1 MFEIADDYLIDY
13 IEKDKCDIWMGKVI
27 RTFLQSNSE
36 MYIQDLANDL
46 LGIKEFEQSGD
57 IDRMVAKQN
66 DEICLKELVH
76 HAGVN
81 ALANEQMIRFT
92 PQVNIIY
99 GLNGTGKSSY
109 FRILNEMIGGENVT
123 PIRPNIYIEDSKP
136 VSVDLKYLFD
146 GEEKKI
152 SWDGSCRGV
161 KELRSLRVFDSA
173 YTKDLL
179 KKRNSDELV
188 VKPYGLNVFSD
199 LIAYIDQIIEYANEI
214 IHRRCE
220 ERPQIRV
227 EGMVEE
233 ISQIFTKKEFS
244 EDDQIKIYT
253 FLAADTITKEMVQ
266 KKEQE
271 INNLKSGNPRDK
283 ITILKLNKD
292 HFEKTKLFLMKNIA
306 QMNEYIE
313 NIRNNIVLF
322 VEQSKKCDEYRKKLE
337 VLHDIPG
344 TDTELWKEFVSKG
357 IQYKNTYS
365 MECCPFCHQ
374 QYSDHAKDII
384 SAYVLFLDN
393 KSQMERE
400 ATEEA
405 LKKASRN
412 IEKWDVTWELDEEKW
427 PEELRFEIGHT
438 VDYIATIRQ
447 NLLEYI
453 ATKSF
458 EGISLEV
465 DSNKLVE
472 KIDGYINDVQKQIDV
487 LCEEMEGKTNALRRI
502 EGEFLSMK
510 TMFLIQTQKKEIETF
525 FEINKWAVEKNKSVS
540 ELSYQKQK
548 ISSLSKKA
556 HKELLTEQ
564 LQLVFIE
571 NLEKL
576 NIHNVNI
583 ELVGRNN
590 KGKQQTELMIKSN
603 KDVTT
608 ILSEGE
614 QKATALALFLAEIYL
629 SHNKSTIVFD
639 DPVNSLDHRMMQ
651 ALSDLLMHVDNQII
665 IFTHNKM
672 FLDCFECTH
681 LGHICKGIN
690 SACNSNKGKH
700 IYLYETNSEG
710 RNRKGVIIEKRVQ
723 NLSYY
728 LEELDKMLEES
739 PFTKCDEACIKL
751 RRGVETAIDEIVF
764 NQQIPT
770 KLSNK
775 NSRIN
780 WDKLKK
786 ISNDTELIDGLKFI
800 HGRVS
805 GGDIHNGSERENN
818 PLDRDEIEQLYHK
831 LKSYVRGRGC

>member
-1 MFEIADDYLIDY
+1 MFETADDYLIDY
-13 IEKDKCDIWMGKVI
+13 IKNDKCSIWMRKVI

-36 MYIQDLANDL
+36 IYIQDLANDL
-46 LGIKEFEQSGD
+46 LGIKEFEQSCGS
-57 IDRMVAKQN
+57 DRMVTKQSN
-66 DEICLKELVH
+66 EICLKELVH
-76 HAGVN
+76 HTGVN
-81 ALANEQMIRFT
+81 ALANEQAIRFT

-109 FRILNEMIGGENVT
+109 FRILNEMIGGENIT
-123 PIRPNIYIEDSKP
+123 PVRPNIYREESDP
-136 VSVDLKYLFD
+136 VLVDVKYLFD

-152 SWDGSCRGV
+152 SWNGSYRGI
-161 KELRSLRVFDSA
+161 KELKSLRVFDSA
-173 YTKDLL
+173 YTRNLL
-179 KKRNSDELV
+179 RKRNSDELV
-188 VKPYGLNVFSD
+188 VQPYGLNVFSD
-199 LIAYIDQIIEYANEI
+199 LIAYIDQIIECANEI
-214 IHRRCE
+214 IHRKCE
-220 ERPQIRV
+220 ECPEIRV
-227 EGMVEE
+227 EGMTEE
-233 ISQIFTKKEFS
+233 FVQIFRKKEYS
-244 EDDQIKIYT
+244 EEDQIKIYS
-253 FLAADTITKEMVQ
+253 FFDTGIITKEMVQ

-271 INNLKSGNPRDK
+271 INDLKIGSPKDK
-283 ITILKLNKD
+283 ITILKLKKD
-292 HFEKTKLFLMKNIA
+292 HLEKTKQFLVKNVA
-306 QMNEYIE
+306 QMKQYVQITK
-313 NIRNNIVLF
+313 NNIELF
-322 VEQSKKCDEYRKKLE
+322 VEQSKECDEYRKKLE
-337 VLHDIPG
+337 ILHDIPG
-344 TDTELWKEFVSKG
+344 TDTKLWKEFVSKG
-357 IQYKNTYS
+357 IQYKNNYS
-365 MECCPFCHQ
+365 VECCPFCHQ
-374 QYSDHAKDII
+374 QYSEHAKDII
-384 SAYVLFLDN
+384 NAYVLFLDN
-393 KSQMERE
+393 KSQIDRE
-400 ATEEA
+400 TTEDT
-405 LKKASRN
+405 LGKLSRS

-427 PEELRFEIGHT
+427 PEELGFGIRHIVGCIE
-438 VDYIATIRQ
+438 TIRK
-447 NLLEYI
+447 NLLKYI
-453 ATKSF
+453 ETKSF
-458 EGISLEV
+458 EGISFEI
-465 DSNKLVE
+465 DSNELIK
-472 KIDGYINDVQKQIDV
+472 KIDSCINEVQKQIDV
-487 LCEEMEGKTNALRRI
+487 LGEEMEGKTVALRRI

-510 TMFLIQTQKKEIETF
+510 TKFLIQTQRKEVETF
-525 FEINKWAVEKNKSVS
+525 FELKQWCEEKNKNIS
-540 ELSYQKQK
+540 ELSHQKQK
-548 ISSLSKKA
+548 ISSLSKTA

-571 NLEKL
+571 NLKKL
-576 NIHNVNI
+576 NIQNVDI

-590 KGKQQTELMIKSN
+590 KGKQQTELMIRSN

-672 FLDCFECTH
+672 FLDCFECTD
-681 LGHICKGIN
+681 LGHVCKGIN
-690 SACNSNKGKH
+690 SACNKQKGKH

-728 LEELDKMLEES
+728 LEELGKMLSES

-780 WDKLKK
+780 WDKLKN
-786 ISNDTELIDGLKFI
+786 ISNDVELIDGLKYI

-818 PLDRDEIEQLYHK
+818 PLDRDEIEQLYLK
-831 LKSYVRGRGC
+831 LKDLCQR